1 MMLFTKSPRS
11 CLPLRPM
18 ARRLKVYPALRPGRL
33 LPGMV
38 TAMWDSF
45 LVIAVVIT
53 IYGRFSIQGPRAY
66 A

>member
-1 MMLFTKSPRS
+1 MLRFTKSPRS
-11 CLPLRPM
+11 CLSLRPM
-18 ARRLKVYPALRPGRL
+18 ARRLKVYQTLHPGRL

-38 TAMWDSF
+38 TAMWNFF